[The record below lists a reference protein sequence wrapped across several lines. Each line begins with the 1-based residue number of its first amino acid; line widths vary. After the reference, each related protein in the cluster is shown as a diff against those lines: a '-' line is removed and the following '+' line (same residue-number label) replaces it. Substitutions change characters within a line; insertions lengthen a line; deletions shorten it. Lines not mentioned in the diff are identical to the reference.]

1 MRIVVDTNIFV
12 SAALKESSWPSMV
25 IRWLDKHGGLLKSL
39 VTEQEL
45 FAVLERP
52 RIAAKIQPV
61 FLDNLRL
68 IFVAA
73 ESVLIT
79 EHITICRDAKDD
91 KFLELALNGRADIIV
106 SGDQDL
112 LTLNPFQGIPIVQP
126 STFIRLMAEL

>member
-1 MRIVVDTNIFV
+1 MKIVVDTNIFV

-68 IFVAA
+68 IFVAT

-126 STFIRLMAEL
+126 ATFIRLMTEL